1 MGNVAM
7 TSEPRKEQQAWKVA
21 EDPPSGQEWGKNLF
35 NKWCWS
41 NQTATCKKNQINLDT
56 GLTPFTKN

>member
-35 NKWCWS
+35 NKWCW
-41 NQTATCKKNQINLDT
+41 IN
-56 GLTPFTKN
+56 

>member
-21 EDPPSGQEWGKNLF
+21 EDPPSGQEWGKKSFQQMVLEQLD
-35 NKWCWS
+35 S
-41 NQTATCKKNQINLDT
+41 HMQKKQINLDT
-56 GLTPFTKN
+56 GLTPFAKN